1 MNDIKKKLHNKVI
14 EIRDNEYLE
23 NKEKGVIFSCILIIE
38 NELLEEDPCNIAKQ
52 VVKLVEQ
59 ADGYYYV

>member
-1 MNDIKKKLHNKVI
+1 M
-14 EIRDNEYLE
+14 E